1 MSTIIARDRLILAL
15 DVPSSDEAER
25 LLDRVQDQI
34 VFVKVGLELYTA
46 AGPEM
51 VQRLITRGKRVFLD
65 LKFLDI
71 EETVR
76 RATARVAAMG
86 VEFLTVHAN
95 RKALAAAVQ
104 GRGESALKLLA
115 VTVLTNFDSQDLREM
130 GIQRS
135 VQDLVTARA
144 LLASEVGCD
153 GVVASGEEP
162 AILRPKVGPR
172 FLIVTPGVRPAGKD
186 VDDHAQSDHADPGD
200 FGGGRLLG
208 DRPTHQRCLGSRCR
222 CRCNSHGNAG
232 GLRCQGVTRSH
243 RVAGFLLSL
252 LRSLP
257 SCSSRVSCSSQ
268 NGGCSSVG

>member
-1 MSTIIARDRLILAL
+1 MSTIIARDHLILAL
-15 DVPSSDEAER
+15 DVPSSAEAER

-51 VQRLITRGKRVFLD
+51 VQRLIAQGKRVFLD

-95 RKALAAAVQ
+95 RKALVAAVQ
-104 GRGESALKLLA
+104 GRGESGLKLLA

-172 FLIVTPGVRPAGKD
+172 FLIVTPGVRPPANMSMIMPERPRRPRRFRRGLTTWW
-186 VDDHAQSDHADPGD
+186 SADPSEMLRILPPLPLQFLPKCRQPSMPGGD
-200 FGGGRLLG
+200 TYR
-208 DRPTHQRCLGSRCR
+208 QSSCR
-222 CRCNSHGNAG
+222 SFF
-232 GLRCQGVTRSH
+232 
-243 RVAGFLLSL
+243 FL
-252 LRSLP
+252 
-257 SCSSRVSCSSQ
+257 C
-268 NGGCSSVG
+268 